1 MIHLLSHHHMTEGK
15 AQTTTVEEQYPALSL
30 ADFGEA
36 IFLAQ
41 QAHSK
46 LMQEAKSPD
55 QRLRVLVGHANM
67 LDALRSRVQMQLE
80 LTDATRR

>member
-15 AQTTTVEEQYPALSL
+15 AQTTVEEQYPALSL

-67 LDALRSRVQMQLE
+67 LDALRSRVQMQLN
-80 LTDATRR
+80 LTDPTNR

>member
-1 MIHLLSHHHMTEGK
+1 MTEEK
-15 AQTTTVEEQYPALSL
+15 AQTTVEEQHPALSL

-36 IFLAQ
+36 IFLAH